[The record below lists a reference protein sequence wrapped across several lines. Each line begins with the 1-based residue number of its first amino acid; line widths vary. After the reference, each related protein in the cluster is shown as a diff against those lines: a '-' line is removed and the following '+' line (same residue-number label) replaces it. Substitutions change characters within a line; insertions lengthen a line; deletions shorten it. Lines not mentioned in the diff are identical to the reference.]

1 MALRQSAGKM
11 DAAKVALGSGLVSL
25 AVLALKFGAYCLT
38 GSVALLSDALESI
51 VNVATAVAAWIALR
65 VSARPP
71 DKTHPFG
78 HSKAE
83 YFSAVIE
90 GVLIVVAAIFI
101 LREAYSGFLHPKMPE
116 APWMGLAVNGVAT
129 MGNALWGLTLLRLGD
144 RARSPA
150 LVADGRHLLADV
162 VTSGGVLAGV
172 ALTVLT
178 GRAWLD
184 PLLAAAV
191 AVYILWSGWRLVRES
206 VGGLMDEAVPPELES
221 QIRRLVAEHAEGAL
235 EAHALR
241 TRRAGPL
248 TFIEFHL
255 VVPGDLT
262 VKAAHEICDRL
273 EEALRAEVKGCRV
286 MIHVEPEGK
295 AEHRGILVL

>member
-1 MALRQSAGKM
+1 M
-11 DAAKVALGSGLVSL
+11 DTAAKAALGSGLVSL
-25 AVLALKFGAYCLT
+25 IVLALKFGAYGLT

-51 VNVATAVAAWIALR
+51 VNVATAVAAWVALR

-90 GVLIVVAAIFI
+90 GALIVVAAILI
-101 LREAYSGFLHPKMPE
+101 LREAYAGFLKPKMPE
-116 APWMGLAVNGVAT
+116 APWVGLAVSAVAT
-129 MGNALWGLTLLRLGD
+129 VGNALWGLTLLRLGD
-144 RARSPA
+144 RVRSPA

-172 ALTVLT
+172 TLTVLT

-191 AVYILWSGWRLVRES
+191 AAYILWSGWRLVRES
-206 VGGLMDEAVPPELES
+206 VGGLMDEAVPPELEAH
-221 QIRRLVAEHAEGAL
+221 IRRLVAAHAQGAL
-235 EAHALR
+235 QAHALR

-248 TFIEFHL
+248 TFIELHL
-255 VVPGDLT
+255 VVPGDMT

-273 EEALRAEVKGCRV
+273 EDALRAEIKGCRV

-295 AEHRGILVL
+295 AERRGMLVL